1 MKKFILAA
9 LAALLAWNIYLTVKI
24 NEVNTSE
31 NGSVV
36 IRNNVDGEIN
46 DVTALVD
53 TLKEYIVSIESNS
66 KTYSGFVVEKEDDK
80 IYILTTYAA
89 SENPT
94 VIFDSGARLQGSV
107 IASDV
112 GSQLALVCV
121 DADFEVMGV
130 TFAQETTSIG
140 ENIIAISGR
149 DMSRGNM
156 ILSMGFSSDAGLDV
170 LSEESSY
177 YSNVYISDMNVGSNQ
192 YGSAV
197 VNLNG
202 ELVGMVVYQD
212 EDHLT
217 YILSSDE
224 IQKAYKEMKENAIVE
239 RGILDVV
246 VRPIRDMES
255 YEKNENGF
263 DLDTTEGMFVSKVGS
278 NSCAYGI
285 LKHGDRIIEIDDK
298 EINSYE
304 DFMDVQYKNKSGDV
318 VEIMYESDGVEQTSK
333 VTLK

>member
-1 MKKFILAA
+1 M
-9 LAALLAWNIYLTVKI
+9 
-24 NEVNTSE
+24 NTSE

-177 YSNVYISDMNVGSNQ
+177 YSNVYLSDMNVGSNQ